1 MKKLVCLLL
10 CLAALLGLCACGA
23 DASAPA
29 LIPRE
34 TDTRP
39 LVLGA
44 EAQFIPEEALPGAAE
59 PESSA
64 LAVGDLIYDEDNVR
78 LRITAL
84 TAESIT
90 FELENGGAFYAGY
103 FCGTLCFNDTADLR
117 IELDLGVPPKETAS
131 ASAPLDGLA
140 ELGIDRVTSCSA
152 EWGDLTFEGG
162 WYPYA
167 QNCIP
172 AFRMETDP

>member
-44 EAQFIPEEALPGAAE
+44 EAQFIPEGALPGAAE

-90 FELENGGAFYAGY
+90 F
-103 FCGTLCFNDTADLR
+103 
-117 IELDLGVPPKETAS
+117 ELDLGVPPKETAS